1 MPKRIRRKH
10 IPSVKIVSEKI
21 DKKWKYD
28 YETKTF
34 SHPTYPNKTFKAI
47 CDNKTKEY
55 TNEYK
60 DKYGKKIT
68 ENISTLYPNINPSE
82 DNRNLGYN
90 LVTTTTPYNFDIVS
104 NKMTSFWDT
113 KYGKKY
119 MGYISYRKR
128 RDSNK
133 KTWLEMNPPEKK
145 VKNQSKKSKK
155 LTNNNSTN
163 I

>member
-1 MPKRIRRKH
+1 M
-10 IPSVKIVSEKI
+10 
-21 DKKWKYD
+21 
-28 YETKTF
+28 
-34 SHPTYPNKTFKAI
+34 
-47 CDNKTKEY
+47 DNKTKEY

-60 DKYGKKIT
+60 DKYGKTQFKKIT

-145 VKNQSKKSKK
+145 VKNQSKKKVK
-155 LTNNNSTN
+155 NSPTKIPPMFN
-163 I
+163 IKFQCFCTTVA

>member
-34 SHPTYPNKTFKAI
+34 SHPAYPNKTFKAI

-60 DKYGKKIT
+60 DKYGKTQFKKIT

-145 VKNQSKKSKK
+145 VKNQSKKK
-155 LTNNNSTN
+155 
-163 I
+163 

>member
-1 MPKRIRRKH
+1 MTQRRKH

-34 SHPTYPNKTFKAI
+34 SHPLYPNKTFKAI

-55 TNEYK
+55 TNEYQ
-60 DKYGKKIT
+60 DKYGKTQFKKIT

-82 DNRNLGYN
+82 DDRNIGYN
-90 LVTTTTPYNFDIVS
+90 LATTATPYNFDIVS

-113 KYGKKY
+113 RYGKKY
-119 MGYISYRKR
+119 IRYISYRKT
-128 RDSNK
+128 RDLNK
-133 KTWLEMNPPEKK
+133 KSWLEMNPPKIKK
-145 VKNQSKKSKK
+145 
-155 LTNNNSTN
+155 N
-163 I
+163 IH

>member
-1 MPKRIRRKH
+1 MPQKRKH

-34 SHPTYPNKTFKAI
+34 SHPVYPNKTFKAI

-60 DKYGKKIT
+60 DKYGKTQFKKIT

-145 VKNQSKKSKK
+145 VKNQSKKK
-155 LTNNNSTN
+155 
-163 I
+163 